1 MNQGDTSEARKGG
14 GRVES
19 SRGSRRPKL
28 FAVWFGLLFSPLLP
42 ISNESETRTQI
53 KVDGEKIGGGGRER
67 VKAVGA
73 LTFRPPKDNFKAQT
87 QDLLLVQ
94 SGHFGA

>member
-1 MNQGDTSEARKGG
+1 MNQGGHERGEE
-14 GRVES
+14 GR
-19 SRGSRRPKL
+19 RTRRELAPL
-28 FAVWFGLLFSPLLP
+28 CAAQSCLLFGLASSSLLP

-73 LTFRPPKDNFKAQT
+73 LTLRPPKDNFKAQT
-87 QDLLLVQ
+87 RDLLLDRPMPV
-94 SGHFGA
+94 

>member
-19 SRGSRRPKL
+19 SRRPKL

-53 KVDGEKIGGGGRER
+53 KVDGEKIGVGGRER
-67 VKAVGA
+67 ESEGRRS
-73 LTFRPPKDNFKAQT
+73 L
-87 QDLLLVQ
+87 DLP
-94 SGHFGA
+94 SS